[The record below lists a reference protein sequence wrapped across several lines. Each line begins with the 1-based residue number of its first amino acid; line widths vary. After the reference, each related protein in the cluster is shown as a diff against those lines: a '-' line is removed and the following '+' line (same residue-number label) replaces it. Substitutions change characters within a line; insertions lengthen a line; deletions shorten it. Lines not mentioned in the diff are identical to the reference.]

1 LTGAASTTALLLLAL
16 AGGFLFAYS
25 CKHTKYPSARGEGQ
39 QLYFFAAVFAVLL
52 LAYSRGAIALAA
64 SIALRPW
71 EEWFGG
77 VMKDLAGPL
86 YSPMLST
93 FVLAFILGPV
103 MAWSVNWW
111 SDGSKIA
118 DNVIDEYGEE
128 LEKFLYESTR
138 DQSLVYIA
146 LDNRKVY
153 VGWAIDM
160 PLPKPRRDAPKD
172 YFTLLPAKSGYLAED
187 TLKPHFT
194 TFYGPVHDQIA
205 DGTITDL
212 SLEDFQIVVPLDRM
226 VVARPYSLDV
236 DPSLFEAFPD
246 RPTRT
251 RQSGLFGTLL
261 TLLIVWRI
269 TRRPTRD

>member
-52 LAYSRGAIALAA
+52 LSYSRGAIALAA
-64 SIALRPW
+64 SMAPRSW

-77 VMKDLAGPL
+77 VMKGLAGPL

-93 FVLAFILGPV
+93 FVLAFVLGTV
-103 MAWSVNWW
+103 MAWSVNRW

-128 LEKFLYESTR
+128 LEKFLYDSTR
-138 DQSLVYIA
+138 DQTLVYIA

-153 VGWAIDM
+153 VGWAIDNAATET
-160 PLPKPRRDAPKD
+160 PTRCTERLFHTLAREKRISGRGYIEAAFHHLLRSGARPDSRRNHNGFKPR
-172 YFTLLPAKSGYLAED
+172 
-187 TLKPHFT
+187 
-194 TFYGPVHDQIA
+194 
-205 DGTITDL
+205 
-212 SLEDFQIVVPLDRM
+212 
-226 VVARPYSLDV
+226 
-236 DPSLFEAFPD
+236 
-246 RPTRT
+246 
-251 RQSGLFGTLL
+251 GL
-261 TLLIVWRI
+261 
-269 TRRPTRD
+269 